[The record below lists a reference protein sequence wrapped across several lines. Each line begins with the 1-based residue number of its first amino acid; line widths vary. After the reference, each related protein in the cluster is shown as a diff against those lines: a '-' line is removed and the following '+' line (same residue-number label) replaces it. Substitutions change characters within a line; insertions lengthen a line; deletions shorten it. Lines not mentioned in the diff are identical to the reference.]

1 MEQALRRHKRVYR
14 FCRTTLSGILKFI
27 YGFHPEPANVGK
39 GPFLIVANH
48 NGELDPALLAL
59 SFSEHMYFVSS
70 EHVFRKGFLSWLL
83 VYFFAP
89 IARVKG
95 TTDATAALNII
106 RTIKKGTNVCLFAE
120 GNRSYNGVTGPIF
133 SATGKLAKAS
143 GASLVTYRL
152 EGGYL
157 TTPRWSRTTRKGY
170 MRGSVV
176 NVYSPEQL
184 KKMSPDEVNDHI
196 REDTMED
203 AFERQEAK
211 SYSYKGKDP
220 AKGLENAI
228 YFCPKCGK
236 TGTLRGEKDVFSCTC
251 GLRVRFTET
260 GFFEKVEQSDPE
272 LPFKTIRDWDY
283 WQDTRIADYAKALQ
297 DDEIAYADDGVNL
310 IAVGAKHKDSVVE
323 TARLTITRRT
333 LSVGEHRFPLDQ
345 ISSMALVGV
354 YKMVFSVDG
363 NAYELRAAK
372 TPYCGR
378 KYFTFF
384 EYLRQ
389 SQA

>member
-1 MEQALRRHKRVYR
+1 MEKALARHKRVFR
-14 FCRTTLSGILKFI
+14 FCRTALGGILKSI
-27 YGFHPEPANVGK
+27 YGFHPEPAILDK
-39 GPFLIVANH
+39 GPYLITANH

-59 SFSEHMYFVSS
+59 SFSEHMYFVAS

-95 TTDATAALNII
+95 MTDATAALNII
-106 RTIKKGTNVCLFAE
+106 RTIKKGVNVCLFAE

-143 GASLVTYRL
+143 GASLITYRF

-157 TTPRWSRTTRKGY
+157 TTPRWSRSTRKGF
-170 MRGSVV
+170 MRGAVV
-176 NVYSPEQL
+176 NVYTPEQL
-184 KKMSPDEVNDHI
+184 KQMSPEEVNEHI
-196 REDTMED
+196 REDIMED
-203 AFERQEAK
+203 AFERQQMK
-211 SYSYKGKDP
+211 PYHYKGKDL
-220 AKGLENAI
+220 AKGLENEL

-236 TGTLRGEKDVFSCTC
+236 TGTLHSQGDIFSCTC
-251 GLRVRFTET
+251 GLRVRYSEA
-260 GFFEKVEQSDPE
+260 GFFEKLQENDPE
-272 LPFKTIRDWDY
+272 PPFTTVRAWDN
-283 WQDTRIADYAKALQ
+283 WQNARVADYAKELQ
-297 DDEIAYADDGVNL
+297 DDEIAYSDDGVML
-310 IAVGAKHKDSVVE
+310 IAVGAKHKDRVVE
-323 TARLTITRRT
+323 MARLTITKRM
-333 LSVGEHRFPLDQ
+333 LSVGEQHFSLDQ

-363 NAYELRAAK
+363 NSYELRAAK

-389 SQA
+389 QQN